1 MLSASKQRSHSELV
15 FTAQCIG
22 GREPAG
28 RGSLYVDHK
37 EHIDSVELKKGE
49 GVPNINFYLS
59 NVQISDVSKVYMHNL
74 HLSKLK

>member
-28 RGSLYVDHK
+28 RGSLYADHK
-37 EHIDSVELKKGE
+37 EHIDSVGLKKGGGG
-49 GVPNINFYLS
+49 GVPKINFYLG
-59 NVQISDVSKVYMHNL
+59 NVQISDVSKV
-74 HLSKLK
+74 